1 MDITRFAL
9 DRRAVT
15 FVLLLV
21 LAFAG
26 ISSYN
31 DMPKA
36 EDPGFLIRIAVVMTQ
51 FPGAS
56 PDRVEQLVTDK
67 LEKVIQEMPELD
79 SIKSTSNVFRP
90 VTTCRALA
98 REPFPHQRRL
108 MTSLRRLR
116 RDRRATITMTA
127 RRWRSSDATRAVICV
142 ETVTASCIS
151 VARCVRIT
159 DRYAIFLLC
168 ILICW
173 LSMVCRDGFCDRH
186 FPSRFA

>member
-67 LEKVIQEMPELD
+67 LEKAIQEMPELD
-79 SIKSTSNVFRP
+79 SIKSTSKSGVSIINVELQERYTDLQP
-90 VTTCRALA
+90 IWD
-98 REPFPHQRRL
+98 
-108 MTSLRRLR
+108 RLR
-116 RDRRATITMTA
+116 RKVEPDPSKPRLIQTA
-127 RRWRSSDATRAVICV
+127 VRGRYLIVGEVVERGLLRVGKEHY
-142 ETVTASCIS
+142 ETV
-151 VARCVRIT
+151 
-159 DRYAIFLLC
+159 
-168 ILICW
+168 
-173 LSMVCRDGFCDRH
+173 GFELRKEAK
-186 FPSRFA
+186 R